1 MITADLIKALRE
13 KTGAGMMDCK
23 KALVETNSNFDE
35 AVDWLRKKGLAAA
48 AKKASRVAADGLIGV
63 MSDNQSAT
71 MVEVNSETDFVARN
85 EKFQDFV
92 QKVTLAAVT
101 HQCHDIETLNTL
113 SIGQET
119 VASSLS
125 NLIAVIGENITLR
138 RIITMKVSNGII
150 ATYIHSMAAPNVGKI
165 GVLVGLNSDGNAD
178 KLAEFGKKLAM
189 HIAASNPQYLRI
201 SDIPSSVIEHE
212 KTILLEQ
219 IKDSNRPQNVIE
231 KMIEGRIRKFYEEV
245 VLEEQVYV
253 MDGKKKVSEVLND
266 FTKEIGH
273 EVKIQEFSKFV
284 LGEGIEKEE
293 SDFLAEVESMNK

>member
-35 AVDWLRKKGLAAA
+35 AVDWLRKKGFAAA

-92 QKVTLAAVT
+92 QKVTNAA
-101 HQCHDIETLNTL
+101 LNHHCQDVEAL
-113 SIGQET
+113 KNVSMEQET
-119 VASSLS
+119 VASVLTD
-125 NLIAVIGENITLR
+125 LIAVIGENITLR
-138 RIITMKVSNGII
+138 RIVNMKTSQGVVAS
-150 ATYIHSMAAPNVGKI
+150 YIHSMAAPHVGKI
-165 GVLVGLNSDGNAD
+165 GVLVNLNSDGNTD

-266 FTKEIGH
+266 FAKEIGH

-293 SDFLAEVESMNK
+293 SDFRAEVESMNK